1 MNTQFA
7 ISSLSSRKAAPLP
20 ILLMFLLLTLLA
32 GCSVSPQS
40 LAAGAAGASAAAAPV
55 PEALVDVVE
64 PVSAYVAPRPV
75 GLVPTPTPTPETKL
89 TATINTQNIR
99 ANLRSAPGT
108 NSVIVAKAN
117 PGEVYEIVGRSD
129 DGLWYEVA
137 LSQPISNTETVWI
150 SAELVRVGDGVV
162 PVTASTEALLDA
174 ELTAQ
179 WAVDWSC
186 FAGQD
191 RCPVKACTAV
201 VTAEVNRTL
210 SDNFL
215 PVEHTSVWEEGCPWP
230 PEGWTF
236 EVNTVDGKERTS
248 EADDNFLYSYWLG
261 ENPGEANGVFPYKDD
276 QGILVYCA
284 GPQEVEIEYGGGWKQ
299 KYEGFTCHDIAT
311 GMLVYLS
318 YIERYAYSGDYEG
331 KTFDNAYFGD
341 STRLVQRLVDTT
353 APVALVEKQQ

>member
-1 MNTQFA
+1 MPMNTQFA
-7 ISSLSSRKAAPLP
+7 ISSLSSRKAATLP
-20 ILLMFLLLTLLA
+20 ILLMFLLLTVLA

-40 LAAGAAGASAAAAPV
+40 LAAGAAGAGAAAAPV

-137 LSQPISNTETVWI
+137 LSQPISDTATVWI

-162 PVTASTEALLDA
+162 PVTASTAALLDA

-186 FAGQD
+186 FSD
-191 RCPVKACTAV
+191 RCPVRACAANV
-201 VTAEVNRTL
+201 SAEVNRDPTN
-210 SDNFL
+210 NFL
-215 PVEHTSVWEEGCPWP
+215 PVEHTVVWEEGCFNTDA
-230 PEGWTF
+230 WTF
-236 EVNTVDGKERTS
+236 EVEQATGKERNG

-261 ENPGEANGVFPYKDD
+261 AKPGEANGVYPLDSD
-276 QGILVYCA
+276 EGIMVYCS
-284 GPQEVEIEYGGGWKQ
+284 GPDRVEIEEGGGWTTV
-299 KYEGFTCHDIAT
+299 YEGNTCHDVAT
-311 GMLVYLS
+311 GMLVYMNYVKRWL
-318 YIERYAYSGDYEG
+318 YSGDFEG
-331 KTFDNAYFGD
+331 KTYDRAYFGD
-341 STRLVQRLVDTT
+341 SERLVQRLADTT
-353 APVALVEKQQ
+353 APVALVEKQP